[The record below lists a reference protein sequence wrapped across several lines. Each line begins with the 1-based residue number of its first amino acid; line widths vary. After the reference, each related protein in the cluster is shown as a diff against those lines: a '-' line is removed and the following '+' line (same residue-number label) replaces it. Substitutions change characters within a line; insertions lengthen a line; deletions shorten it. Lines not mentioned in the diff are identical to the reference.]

1 MKKALIPVVL
11 LLALAA
17 YAQQPAAP
25 LPSDA
30 EILKI
35 LQERIDL
42 YKKSVGIAV
51 GLIAPDGATRTLSYG
66 KFAQDDP
73 RRPDAN
79 TVFEIGSA
87 TKVFTSLLLADMV
100 TRSELSLD
108 DPVSKY
114 LPKTVK
120 MPTRGGK
127 EITLVDLATHSSAL
141 PRLPDNMKP
150 KDPDNPYADYTVEQM
165 YQFLSGYT
173 LTRDIGAQYEYSNLA
188 VGLLGHVL
196 SLRGD
201 SDFETLVRRR
211 ICGPLKME
219 STAIT
224 LTPDL
229 RARLAPGHSD
239 TLRRAANWDLPTL
252 AGAGALRSTV
262 NDLLKFLAAN
272 MDPKSPLAA
281 AMQKQLS
288 VRRPTGQ
295 PTLQVALGWHIFT
308 RFDHDIIW
316 HNGGTGGYHSFLGYD
331 PRQHLGVVVLS
342 NSANS
347 IDDIALHLLDPRY
360 ELAKLQP
367 PREHKE
373 IKVDPRIF
381 DAYVGQY
388 ELQPNVILSITR
400 QGDALLAQATGQ
412 PRFRMFPESE
422 TDFFLKLVDAQITFV
437 KDASGRVTSLILHQN
452 GQDKTAKRLPQP

>member
-1 MKKALIPVVL
+1 MKKVLIALVL
-11 LLALAA
+11 LFAIAA
-17 YAQQPAAP
+17 CAQQAAAP

-30 EILKI
+30 EILKL
-35 LQERIDL
+35 LQDRIDL
-42 YKKSVGIAV
+42 YKKGVGMAV
-51 GLIAPDGATRTLSYG
+51 GVILPDGSTRTVYYG
-66 KFAQDDP
+66 KLAGDNP
-73 RRPDAN
+73 RQPDAN

-100 TRSELSLD
+100 TRGELSLD
-108 DPVSKY
+108 DPVSKF

-120 MPTRGGK
+120 MPARGGK
-127 EITLVDLATHSSAL
+127 EITLVDLATHTSAL
-141 PRLPDNMKP
+141 PRLPELKP
-150 KDPDNPYADYTVEQM
+150 KDPNNPYADYTVEQM

-196 SLRGD
+196 SLRAG
-201 SDFETLVRRR
+201 SDYESLVRQR
-211 ICGPLKME
+211 ICGPLKMT

-224 LTPDL
+224 LGPDL
-229 RARLAPGHSD
+229 RERLAHGHD
-239 TLRRAANWDLPTL
+239 EMLQPAANWDIPTL

-281 AMQKQLS
+281 AMQRQLS

-295 PTLQVALGWHIFT
+295 PTMQVALGWHILT

-316 HNGGTGGYHSFLGYD
+316 HNGGTGGYHSFMGYD
-331 PRQHLGVVVLS
+331 PQKRVGVVVLS
-342 NSANS
+342 NATNS
-347 IDDIALHLLDPRY
+347 IDDIALHILDSRY

-373 IKVDPRIF
+373 IKLDPKIL
-381 DAYVGQY
+381 DAYVGEY
-388 ELQPNVILSITR
+388 ELQPNFVITITR
-400 QGDALLAQATGQ
+400 EGDSLLAQATGQ
-412 PRFRMFPESE
+412 PRFRLFAETE
-422 TDFFLKLVDAQITFV
+422 TDFFLKMVDAQLTFV
-437 KDASGRVTSLILHQN
+437 KDASGRVTSLVLHQG
-452 GQDKTAKRLPQP
+452 GQDTTGKRRPQS